1 MESALAIDANTV
13 CFKSIKQ
20 EGTHGDELPFR
31 SAIAGGDLMFVR
43 LFRLWGLAVLLAL
56 QGCASSLSSGSTT
69 QGDAP
74 SQVQVKPGRAPIP
87 GGYWMYS
94 FGSGQT
100 KTNFENIEIAQYD
113 YALWPG
119 RHWKRMGPY
128 TTYVTANRIGL
139 QVYYPLHVRW
149 KLKDGR
155 EFILENIDVPAIMR
169 EYFKT
174 HSLQLQWQR
183 EGRKQ
188 DRVGDDSPTLAH
200 EVKDD
205 TVILKWVITLNRTP
219 VNERLTPSGAA
230 TKWDIYQEEH
240 TVVILKGNPTSGI
253 DFSKTD
259 ERRQ

>member
-1 MESALAIDANTV
+1 
-13 CFKSIKQ
+13 
-20 EGTHGDELPFR
+20 
-31 SAIAGGDLMFVR
+31 MFAR
-43 LFRLWGLAVLLAL
+43 LFRLWGLAALLAL

-69 QGDAP
+69 LGDAL

-94 FGSGQT
+94 FGDGQT
-100 KTNFENIEIAQYD
+100 PGNFGNVEIAQSY
-113 YALWPG
+113 YGLWSKQRWWGKIRPST
-119 RHWKRMGPY
+119 RA
-128 TTYVTANRIGL
+128 TANTIGL
-139 QVYYPLHVRW
+139 QTYYPLHVRW

-183 EGRKQ
+183 EGRPKAI
-188 DRVGDDSPTLAH
+188 GDGSPTLAH

-219 VNERLTPSGAA
+219 VNERLTPTGAA
-230 TKWDIYQEEH
+230 TRWDFQDEEH
-240 TVVILKGNPTSGI
+240 IVTVLKGNPTSGI
-253 DFSKTD
+253 DFSKTY
-259 ERRQ
+259 EQRQ